1 MHLVGFAIEI
11 SYDVRPYE
19 RKIPFTVGLL
29 INTNTTLKI
38 YSYTTPP
45 VIKTPDLDWL
55 LLYIT

>member
-45 VIKTPDLDWL
+45 VIKTPDLD
-55 LLYIT
+55 